1 MEKLGFLFY
10 KVFAILS
17 QNWRYFSLNPFNGI
31 IFTQKEEI
39 TNETTAK

>member
-1 MEKLGFLFY
+1 MFLIVARFLPH
-10 KVFAILS
+10 FS
-17 QNWRYFSLNPFNGI
+17 QISITELNPFNGI